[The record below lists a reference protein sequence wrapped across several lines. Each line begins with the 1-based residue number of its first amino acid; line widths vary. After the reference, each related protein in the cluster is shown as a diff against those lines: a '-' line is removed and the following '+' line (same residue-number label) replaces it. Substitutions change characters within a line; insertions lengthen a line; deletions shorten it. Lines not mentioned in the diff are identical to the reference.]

1 MEKYLQESH
10 HDQNHP
16 HQIKSPLDDHF
27 LDRILL
33 LHGMEMLR
41 AVSNQLFMDHF
52 EILQDFI
59 KVTRFL

>member
-1 MEKYLQESH
+1 LGKYLQECH

-16 HQIKSPLDDHF
+16 HQIKYPLHDNF
-27 LDRILL
+27 LHRILL
-33 LHGMEMLR
+33 LHGMEMLKEL
-41 AVSNQLFMDHF
+41 SNLLLMDHF